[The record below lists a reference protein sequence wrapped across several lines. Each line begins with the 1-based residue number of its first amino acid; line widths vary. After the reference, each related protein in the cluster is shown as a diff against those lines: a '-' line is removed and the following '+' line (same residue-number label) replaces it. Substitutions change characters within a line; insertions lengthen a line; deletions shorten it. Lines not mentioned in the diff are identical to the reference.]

1 VNQELHAVKLRV
13 LNERIEYMS
22 QIAIGHGQATARHVG
37 LLGLKHP
44 IHSNSSIDIVIEL
57 GHSCTYRHARLVR

>member
-1 VNQELHAVKLRV
+1 MNQELHAVKLRV

-44 IHSNSSIDIVIEL
+44 IHLNSSIDIVIEL